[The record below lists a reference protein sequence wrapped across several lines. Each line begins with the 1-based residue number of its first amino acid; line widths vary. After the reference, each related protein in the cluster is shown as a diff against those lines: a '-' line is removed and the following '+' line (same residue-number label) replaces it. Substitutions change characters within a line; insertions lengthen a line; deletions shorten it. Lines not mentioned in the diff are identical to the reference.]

1 MYFLIFILRFH
12 FGVMNKYTVS
22 TIGIDDT
29 FHGYRLTDGEVVNV
43 RIMDTCGQER
53 FDAINNSYYKDADCC
68 LLVYDITSRKSFE
81 KLKYYIS
88 QLKENAKYIKKV
100 ILLGNKRDLENKRQ
114 ISNEEGVKLAKDN
127 GFIFMESSCVD
138 NYNVSDAF
146 TALIEMTNNE
156 LIRKERCTSFRI
168 KDKRKKIKKTGG
180 KDNNEE
186 VLEDNEHGK
195 KKCC

>member
-1 MYFLIFILRFH
+1 
-12 FGVMNKYTVS
+12 MNKYTVA

-68 LLVYDITSRKSFE
+68 LLVYDITSKQSFE
-81 KLKYYIS
+81 KLKYYIK

-100 ILLGNKRDLENKRQ
+100 VLLGNKRDLEKERK
-114 ISNEEGVKLAKDN
+114 ITHEEGAKIAQEN

-156 LIRKERCTSFRI
+156 LIRKERYTSFKIKGQRRKSK
-168 KDKRKKIKKTGG
+168 KDKN
-180 KDNNEE
+180 NNEE
-186 VLEDNEHGK
+186 GSEANENK
-195 KKCC
+195 KQGCC